1 MDNHPPFLDR
11 LSEAVTHRG
20 LGDRITVLNRDMFTL
35 NFDPETFDVIW
46 AEGSIYI
53 MGFENAL
60 RSWRPLLKKPGYL
73 AATEITWLRPDPPDE
88 LRSFWAQEYPGI
100 QDVASNLRVLRETGY
115 SPIGHFTLP
124 ESDWWAH
131 YYTPVERKL
140 PALREKYKVNSEAL
154 GVLELEAREIDL
166 YRRFCEY
173 YGYVFY
179 VARAES

>member
-1 MDNHPPFLDR
+1 
-11 LSEAVTHRG
+11 
-20 LGDRITVLNRDMFTL
+20 
-35 NFDPETFDVIW
+35 
-46 AEGSIYI
+46 
-53 MGFENAL
+53 
-60 RSWRPLLKKPGYL
+60 LKKPGYL

-100 QDVASNLRVLRETGY
+100 QDVESNLRVLREAGY

-124 ESDWWAH
+124 ESDWWTH

-154 GVLELEAREIDL
+154 GVLELEAREIGL